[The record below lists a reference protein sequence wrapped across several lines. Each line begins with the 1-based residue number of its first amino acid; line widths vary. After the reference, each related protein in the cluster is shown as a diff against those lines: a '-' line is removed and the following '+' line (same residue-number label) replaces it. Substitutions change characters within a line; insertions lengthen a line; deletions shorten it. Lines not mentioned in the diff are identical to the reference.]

1 MDSNFQVTIQASVEG
16 LRKSIKEAQGVLAQ
30 FEVSANKAASATK
43 GVEREANRG
52 RLAAFAFGQVIRDAG
67 FFSQSFGLGLLA
79 ISNNIPIL
87 IDQLVIL
94 SKVSESV
101 GGAISLVGSV
111 LTAALTIW
119 AYSASAIKKTSEAI
133 NSLGKSAGDEI
144 GHLTALYSAATDV
157 NRPMSERYK
166 IIAKLQELYP
176 SYFGNLSKEAIAAG
190 KAASSYRALRD
201 EIINVAVAKASEE
214 VISKKAEE
222 LANAIIDAKKQEL
235 EIRKKFPKATEG
247 EIARLMGQS
256 FAIDEVNG
264 KFETQWERVNRLKKE
279 IQDLGSLYASVAK
292 DFTSA
297 AIIGDFGKVGGNEIK
312 DSIQKQLEEALK
324 AIQLDPTLSKI
335 EKVTAS
341 IDAYKTA
348 LKALVDEGYKKNKV
362 AIDNVVS
369 SLSKLDSELSILK
382 QKEEGQKAF
391 NATLEAFWKITDDL
405 SGKRLDIYSA
415 VDTKKSQQIKQDIE
429 STSDALNKY
438 LKLSS
443 ESPDLNAF
451 LEMQT
456 IIDALKAKLAE
467 LGVSFESAINTE
479 NAADKLKKF
488 NDAILGILNTGIV
501 DAFSSSFMA
510 IGDAISRGGNIADA
524 AGAALLGTI
533 ANMAQQLGELAIGF
547 GITIK
552 SIKLSLKS
560 LNPFVAI
567 AAGVALL
574 TLAGYAR
581 NRASAI
587 AGSGGGGSSSSTP
600 SGGAFGGVRPFAK
613 GGIISGDTLG
623 LMGEYPNARSNPE
636 VVAPLDKLTS
646 LISGSIGDIGGNMS
660 GQLTARISGN
670 DLVILLDRASKNR
683 KNYF

>member
-16 LRKSIKEAQGVLAQ
+16 LRKSIKEAQGVLGQ
-30 FEVSANKAASATK
+30 FEVSADKAAAATK
-43 GVEREANRG
+43 GIEREANRG

-87 IDQLVIL
+87 IDQLTLLAGL
-94 SKVSESV
+94 SGAAGS
-101 GGAISLVGSV
+101 AISLLGSL
-111 LTAALTIW
+111 LTAGLTIW
-119 AYSASAIKKTSEAI
+119 AYSASAVDKNKQSIDEYINTLDDLTQTKLAAANQSKGELIDLENLRKAAQDQTLSLKERLNAVKALKETWPSYYQNLSDEAI
-133 NSLGKSAGDEI
+133 MAGNDAQA
-144 GHLTALYSAATDV
+144 HR
-157 NRPMSERYK
+157 N
-166 IIAKLQELYP
+166 
-176 SYFGNLSKEAIAAG
+176 
-190 KAASSYRALRD
+190 
-201 EIINVAVAKASEE
+201 
-214 VISKKAEE
+214 
-222 LANAIIDAKKQEL
+222 LANAII
-235 EIRKKFPKATEG
+235 
-247 EIARLMGQS
+247 
-256 FAIDEVNG
+256 
-264 KFETQWERVNRLKKE
+264 
-279 IQDLGSLYASVAK
+279 SVAK
-292 DFTSA
+292 AQANKDKIVQNSKKIDVKYQQIQDSKLAQEKFVSDAILKVRKGLIDEGIKTDSAYFKNYIAGAKSRIQSSEKYNEFTKEQNRLEAERGELMYSNLQLA
-297 AIIGDFGKVGGNEIK
+297 DQTLSLVKNTGTIAITGDFGKKG
-312 DSIQKQLEEALK
+312 K
-324 AIQLDPTLSKI
+324 AEK
-335 EKVTAS
+335 EKVDPE
-341 IDAYKTA
+341 II
-348 LKALVDEGYKKNKV
+348 KNQ
-362 AIDNVVS
+362 
-369 SLSKLDSELSILK
+369 EL
-382 QKEEGQKAF
+382 F
-391 NATLEAFWKITDDL
+391 NATLEQYWKITDDL
-405 SGKRLDIYSA
+405 SGRRLDIYSA

-451 LEMQT
+451 LEMQAT
-456 IIDALKAKLAE
+456 IDALKAKLAE
-467 LGVSFESAINTE
+467 LGVAFQSAINTE

-524 AGAALLGTI
+524 AGSALLGSI
-533 ANMAQQLGELAIGF
+533 ANIAQQLGELAIGV
-547 GITIK
+547 GISIK
-552 SIKLSLKS
+552 AIKLSLKS

-567 AAGVALL
+567 AAGIALL

-600 SGGAFGGVRPFAK
+600 SGGSFGGVRPFAS

-646 LISGSIGDIGGNMS
+646 LISGSIGDMGGNMG